1 MRRPGILDVV
11 RAANAVW
18 AARPEV
24 RVWWYAPSASRQ
36 LDGQRPSQLHE
47 AVQLELVVESEVP
60 STLDCD
66 GLAAQLTRQLAGY
79 PVRVRLHRG
88 DERGLYRLVGR
99 EAAAPGE

>member
-11 RAANAVW
+11 RAANLVW
-18 AARPEV
+18 ATRPEV
-24 RVWWYAPSASRQ
+24 RVWWYAPSVSLQ
-36 LDGQRPSQLHE
+36 VGGEPSSEMSE
-47 AVQLELVVESEVP
+47 AAQLELVVESEVP
-60 STLDCD
+60 ATLDCD